1 MTKAPKKIRPRGM
14 GRAARSTYSSLC
26 TEILRSAAWIT
37 RASKQVA
44 WNLLCFKR
52 LRANRTISANVP
64 SELRIEVGAIQLK
77 FVGGALSARIY
88 HMRYGFV
95 LAALAV
101 ATCASGQDQT
111 YKVNSG
117 SAEPP
122 QTQKTRPQAR
132 PAEKRPQSESS
143 EKELGWGSNIQT
155 ARLARAAENAL
166 RSHNYAAAVDYAQRA
181 AQSAPNDPQLWF
193 LLGYTARLAG
203 KSQLAV
209 EAYDHGLRMKPSSLE
224 GMSGLAQTYSA
235 MGRKDEAQ
243 ALLNRILAAD
253 PKRTGD
259 LMLLGE
265 IFLQTG
271 QYDQAL
277 GPLERAERWEPA
289 ARSELLLALAYQ
301 RMKQFDDAKRY
312 LEIAKK
318 RSPNNPEVLRSLAG
332 FYRETGN
339 YAAAISALK
348 GIRSPAPDVKAEL
361 AYTYQLSGKPEEAA
375 QLYSEAAD
383 A

>member
-1 MTKAPKKIRPRGM
+1 
-14 GRAARSTYSSLC
+14 
-26 TEILRSAAWIT
+26 
-37 RASKQVA
+37 
-44 WNLLCFKR
+44 
-52 LRANRTISANVP
+52 
-64 SELRIEVGAIQLK
+64 
-77 FVGGALSARIY
+77 
-88 HMRYGFV
+88 MRYGFV
-95 LAALAV
+95 FAALAV

-117 SAEPP
+117 TAEQP
-122 QTQKTRPQAR
+122 QTQNAQPRRQ
-132 PAEKRPQSESS
+132 PAQKGPQSQSAD
-143 EKELGWGSNIQT
+143 KELGWGSNIQT
-155 ARLARAAENAL
+155 ARLARAAESAL

-181 AQSAPNDPQLWF
+181 AQSAPNDAQLWF

-203 KSQLAV
+203 KFQLAV
-209 EAYDHGLRMKPSSLE
+209 EAYDHGLRTKPSSLE

-243 ALLNRILAAD
+243 TLLNRILAAD

-277 GPLERAERWEPA
+277 GPLERAERLQPA

-318 RSPNNPEVLRSLAG
+318 RSPNNLEVLRSLAG
-332 FYRETGN
+332 F
-339 YAAAISALK
+339 
-348 GIRSPAPDVKAEL
+348 
-361 AYTYQLSGKPEEAA
+361 
-375 QLYSEAAD
+375 
-383 A
+383 